1 MYTKEDFLRDYPP
14 KEHPFVFP
22 WEKEYHEKAI
32 QEATQQG
39 IEQGVEQ
46 GIEKNKLETARKM
59 LAEGVEISFIL
70 RITGLSEDDILTL
83 KAE

>member
-14 KEHPFVFP
+14 KKEYPFVFP
-22 WEKEYHEKAI
+22 WSKEYHEKAI

-39 IEQGVEQ
+39 
-46 GIEKNKLETARKM
+46 KLETAKKT
-59 LAEGVEISFIL
+59 LAKGLKIPLISE
-70 RITGLSEDDILTL
+70 ITGLSEHDILTL

>member
-14 KEHPFVFP
+14 KEHPFAFP

-32 QEATQQG
+32 QEAIQQD
-39 IEQGVEQ
+39 
-46 GIEKNKLETARKM
+46 KLETAKKM
-59 LAEGVEISFIL
+59 LAKGLKIPLISE
-70 RITGLSEDDILTL
+70 ITGLSEQDILTL